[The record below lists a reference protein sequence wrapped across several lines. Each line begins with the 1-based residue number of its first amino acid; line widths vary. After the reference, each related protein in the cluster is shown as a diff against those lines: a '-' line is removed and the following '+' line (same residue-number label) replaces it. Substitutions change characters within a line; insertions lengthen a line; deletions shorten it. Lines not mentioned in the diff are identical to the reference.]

1 MTYGNGSGQG
11 QGPWQPP
18 GRGPWQAPGQGQ
30 GHGQP
35 SGPGQQ
41 QNHGPW
47 HAPGQGGAHGQ
58 PPGQGPG
65 QEPGRTPGYE
75 QWQQPGEQNK
85 KSNAVWWVLGSLG
98 VLGLIAV
105 VVAGIGV
112 TRMLNNLDVSEESQ
126 NSAVAASSSSSSSSS
141 TPPTRPSSP
150 TPTTEPDSSGA
161 GGDPIRK
168 PPRFPQVKPAADLP
182 EDQAAALG
190 VDVDIQTSELRY
202 VVLDMFG
209 EPIYNCIFSAD
220 FQNLTDQPIE
230 VTAEFQTTGDTRLE
244 WSSGSPNDFAP
255 NDSTELVLGWDG
267 LSREE
272 VGLSEDECT
281 GPVELTFLE
290 VASG

>member
-1 MTYGNGSGQG
+1 
-11 QGPWQPP
+11 
-18 GRGPWQAPGQGQ
+18 
-30 GHGQP
+30 
-35 SGPGQQ
+35 
-41 QNHGPW
+41 
-47 HAPGQGGAHGQ
+47 
-58 PPGQGPG
+58 
-65 QEPGRTPGYE
+65 
-75 QWQQPGEQNK
+75 
-85 KSNAVWWVLGSLG
+85 
-98 VLGLIAV
+98 
-105 VVAGIGV
+105 
-112 TRMLNNLDVSEESQ
+112 MLNDLDVSEESQ
-126 NSAVAASSSSSSSSS
+126 NSAVAASSSSSSSP

-168 PPRFPQVKPAADLP
+168 PPRFPQVQPAADLP

-202 VVLDMFG
+202 VVLDMFD

-281 GPVELTFLE
+281 GSVELTFLE